1 MKLKNKYKIITL
13 FCATI
18 ISNSF
23 AAVNDLIP
31 SDYEP
36 PLANSTVMSL
46 NYLTK
51 ELNTATLP
59 KDQYVKQNTYALRY
73 TYGFDI
79 DGKIL
84 ALGVA
89 VPYSDLKTHGS
100 TLSSYIGEKSS
111 GLSDTVFSATY
122 WLINDR
128 KTKDFLGLTLTHA
141 LSNGKYNES
150 QSLNAGENRYKT
162 TLALGYITKLS
173 DSFLIELSPE
183 IGFYGDNETATS
195 KTEQKNSYALTSN
208 LRYKPTNK
216 YELFVGFQENYLKET
231 IVNDIEQ
238 NNNHFYQKYSF
249 GGAYYTDKFN
259 QFMIRFAS
267 EADKEYGLKA
277 DKEML
282 VRYRWWFK

>member
-1 MKLKNKYKIITL
+1 MKKSKLLSVICLLSCFYQN
-13 FCATI
+13 
-18 ISNSF
+18 SN
-23 AAVNDLIP
+23 AAINDLIP

-73 TYGFDI
+73 NYGFDI

-84 ALGVA
+84 SLGFAL
-89 VPYSDLKTHGS
+89 PYSDLKTHGD
-100 TLSSYIGEKSS
+100 TLSSYIGEKST
-111 GLSDTVFSATY
+111 GISDTVFSATY
-122 WLINDR
+122 WLITDR
-128 KTKDFLGLTLTHA
+128 KTKDFLGLTITHA
-141 LSNGKYNES
+141 INNGKYNES
-150 QSLNAGENRYKT
+150 QGLNAGENRYKT

-183 IGFYGDNETATS
+183 IGFYGDNETTTS
-195 KTEQKNSYALTSN
+195 NTEQKNSYALTSN

-216 YELFVGFQENYLKET
+216 YELFVGIQENYLGET
-231 IVNDIEQ
+231 IKNDVEQ
-238 NNNHFYQKYSF
+238 NNKHTYQKYSF
-249 GGAYYTDKFN
+249 GGAYYTNKFD
-259 QFMIRFAS
+259 QLMIRFAT

-282 VRYRWWFK
+282 VRYRWWFNN

>member
-1 MKLKNKYKIITL
+1 MNLRNKYKFITL

-23 AAVNDLIP
+23 AAINDLIP

-36 PLANSTVMSL
+36 PLANSTIISL

-59 KDQYVKQNTYALRY
+59 KDQYVRQNTYALRY
-73 TYGFDI
+73 HYGLDI

-84 ALGVA
+84 SLGFAL
-89 VPYSDLKTHGS
+89 PYSDLNTHGD
-100 TLSSYIGEKSS
+100 TLSSYIGEKST

-122 WLINDR
+122 WFITDR
-128 KTKDFLGLTLTHA
+128 KTRDFLGLTLTHA
-141 LSNGKYNES
+141 IANGKYNES

-195 KTEQKNSYALTSN
+195 RIEQKNSYALTSN

-216 YELFVGFQENYLKET
+216 YELFVGIQENYLKET
-231 IVNDIEQ
+231 IKNDVEQ
-238 NNNHFYQKYSF
+238 NNNHTYQKYSL

-259 QFMIRFAS
+259 QFMIRFAT

-277 DKEML
+277 EKEML

>member
-1 MKLKNKYKIITL
+1 MKKSKLLSIICL
-13 FCATI
+13 LSCFYQN
-18 ISNSF
+18 SN

-51 ELNTATLP
+51 ELNTNSLP
-59 KDQYVKQNTYALRY
+59 KDQYVRQNTYALRY
-73 TYGFDI
+73 TYGLDI

-89 VPYSDLKTHGS
+89 LPYSDLTTHGS
-100 TLSSYIGEKSS
+100 TLSSYIGDKST

-122 WLINDR
+122 WLIND
-128 KTKDFLGLTLTHA
+128 KKNKDFLGLTVTHA
-141 LSNGKYNES
+141 IDNGKYNES
-150 QSLNAGENRYKT
+150 QGLNTGENSNKT
-162 TLALGYITKLS
+162 TLAIGYITKLS
-173 DSFLIELSPE
+173 NYFLIDLSPE
-183 IGFYGDNETATS
+183 IGFYGDNETATY
-195 KTEQKNSYALTSN
+195 TMEQKNSYALTSN

-216 YELFVGFQENYLKET
+216 YELFVGVQENYLKET
-231 IVNDIEQ
+231 VLNNIEQ
-238 NNNHFYQKYSF
+238 NNNYTYQKYSF

-259 QFMIRFAS
+259 QFMIRFAT

-277 DKEML
+277 DKEMFI
-282 VRYRWWFK
+282 RYRWWFK